1 MRVMPK
7 KITLEKLAQMIQRG
21 FSETKSDVHRLEDR
35 IHKLEGRMGD
45 AGDTLDAMS
54 NRLDAIELELK
65 YIRDEMQRLD
75 YVTCPHSLY
84 QS

>member
-35 IHKLEGRMGD
+35 IHKLEGRMG
-45 AGDTLDAMS
+45 G
-54 NRLDAIELELK
+54 
-65 YIRDEMQRLD
+65 
-75 YVTCPHSLY
+75 CG
-84 QS
+84 

>member
-1 MRVMPK
+1 MPK

-45 AGDTLDAMS
+45 AGETLDAMS
-54 NRLDAIELELK
+54 NRLDTIELELK

-75 YVTCPHSLY
+75 YGPDIQRIESSC
-84 QS
+84 